1 MKLLEITSV
10 VTAAIRDVK
19 KKIDTKFQTLKLLEK
34 DTPRIHECNKQS
46 ELIRQKQ
53 LYEKRL
59 DEINN
64 LKMEILEVM
73 IENEK
78 IITSKRQK
86 EADDAEQEEFRGDQ
100 KKRYSLLND
109 SKFSKTKLPKL
120 VITRFDG
127 TNFDWFRF
135 WNQFES
141 QIDKCDLSRVS
152 KT

>member
-1 MKLLEITSV
+1 
-10 VTAAIRDVK
+10 
-19 KKIDTKFQTLKLLEK
+19 
-34 DTPRIHECNKQS
+34 
-46 ELIRQKQ
+46 
-53 LYEKRL
+53 
-59 DEINN
+59 
-64 LKMEILEVM
+64 MEILEVM

-109 SKFSKTKLPKL
+109 CKFSKTKLPKL

-127 TNFDWFRF
+127 TDFDWFRF

-141 QIDKCDLSRVS
+141 QIDKCALSRVS